1 MDFKPKLCILS
12 KSKKK
17 FKFSFIFSKL
27 FNCNLLFFLLKE
39 LFKSFNT
46 NKNNTKTD
54 NYDYVPYEKVCKKSN
69 ISKENNSIEELS
81 SSYYEDS
88 FKISSTLIQTSFTNE
103 ESKNAYSN
111 KDYMSSDS
119 SSSSLNLSM
128 KICSCCTN
136 INLDDNDCSIYK
148 QDQIFV
154 CFKSYEAKIQG
165 DLGLKYAD
173 RVKLICLN
181 DGIAL
186 IENVISGKLGYVP
199 FHNHLCTL
207 DQFLNELTKKN
218 RF

>member
-1 MDFKPKLCILS
+1 M
-12 KSKKK
+12 
-17 FKFSFIFSKL
+17 
-27 FNCNLLFFLLKE
+27 LKE

-54 NYDYVPYEKVCKKSN
+54 NYDYVPYEKVCK
-69 ISKENNSIEELS
+69 KENNSIEELS

-111 KDYMSSDS
+111 KDYMSSDSS